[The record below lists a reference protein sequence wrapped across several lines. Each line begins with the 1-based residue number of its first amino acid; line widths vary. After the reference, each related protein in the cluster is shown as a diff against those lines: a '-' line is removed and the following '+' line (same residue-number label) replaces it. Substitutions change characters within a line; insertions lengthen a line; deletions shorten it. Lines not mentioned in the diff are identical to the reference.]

1 MNDKT
6 FRLKIIC
13 FFCEIFV
20 FSPTFLLK
28 KKSRQKKTKLF
39 GTGCCPFLQLKTQ
52 KRKVSKR
59 KPPTFLLKKKR

>member
-28 KKSRQKKTKLF
+28 KKSRQKKTKLWVLSAVRLF
-39 GTGCCPFLQLKTQ
+39 GYKFQ
-52 KRKVSKR
+52 KEK
-59 KPPTFLLKKKR
+59 